1 MARSGEQTSTFTSFV
16 NWAFINKLILN
27 SCYIVLSNEVNNRH
41 LYMQHFSRLLFQTS
55 LLCIPSSPLD
65 VKTLDVAPILWL
77 EATLGFDLF
86 HLLGL
91 EHLESKSDF
100 INRHF
105 RLASKVLSDSSEQ
118 GVRKKE
124 ST

>member
-1 MARSGEQTSTFTSFV
+1 
-16 NWAFINKLILN
+16 
-27 SCYIVLSNEVNNRH
+27 
-41 LYMQHFSRLLFQTS
+41 MQHFSRLLFQTS
-55 LLCIPSSPLD
+55 LLCIPSSPLY
-65 VKTLDVAPILWL
+65 VKALDVAPILWL

-86 HLLGL
+86 HLFGL
-91 EHLESKSDF
+91 KHLESKSNF